1 MRPWIAIGAI
11 LLGMW
16 AAAQAP
22 AGERAYPWLPD
33 DLTAHAL
40 RQRIPPPPGFV
51 RDDPAAGSFAR
62 WLQRLPL
69 KPGRPPVRYWDGTLV
84 PVQDGHCAVLEL
96 DIGRRDLL
104 QCADAAIRLRAE
116 FLYAAGRA
124 DAVAFRFTS
133 GHEAAWRQWQAGE
146 RPRVSG
152 NRVNWI
158 ASAAPDASYASFQRY
173 LRTVFAYAGSYSL
186 ARDLP
191 RPAADRAMRG
201 GDLLIIAGFPGHV
214 MIVVDAAR
222 HPESGRRVVLLVQ
235 GYYPAQDVHVLAN
248 PEHPD
253 LDPWFEPASDG
264 TVTAAGWTF
273 SAARRH
279 RFPALADEPE

>member
-1 MRPWIAIGAI
+1 MRSWIVIGAAAFS
-11 LLGMW
+11 LW
-16 AAAQAP
+16 AAAQPP
-22 AGERAYPWLPD
+22 AGGRVYRWLPD
-33 DLTAHAL
+33 DREAHAL
-40 RQRIPPPPGFV
+40 RQRIPPPFGYQ
-51 RDDPAAGSFAR
+51 RDDPAAGTFAR

-69 KPGRPPVRYWDGTLV
+69 KPGRPPVRYWDGTPV
-84 PVQDGHCAVLEL
+84 PVQDGHCAVVDL

-116 FLYAAGRA
+116 HLYATGRA

-133 GHEAAWRQWQAGE
+133 GHEAAWRRWRTGE

-191 RPAADRAMRG
+191 RPAAGRG
-201 GDLLIIAGFPGHV
+201 RFHIGGF
-214 MIVVDAAR
+214 
-222 HPESGRRVVLLVQ
+222 RRRLK
-235 GYYPAQDVHVLAN
+235 
-248 PEHPD
+248 
-253 LDPWFEPASDG
+253 
-264 TVTAAGWTF
+264 
-273 SAARRH
+273 RH
-279 RFPALADEPE
+279 RQHKSS